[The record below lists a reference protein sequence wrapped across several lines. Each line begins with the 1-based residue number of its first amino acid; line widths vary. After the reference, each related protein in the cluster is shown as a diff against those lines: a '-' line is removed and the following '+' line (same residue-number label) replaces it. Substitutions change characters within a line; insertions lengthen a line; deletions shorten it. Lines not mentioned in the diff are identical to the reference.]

1 MPIADRA
8 DADVV
13 VIGSGPGGAVTAFVL
28 AGAGFDVLLL
38 EEGRD
43 VESGAVR
50 PFSREQMEHQYRARG
65 MTTAV
70 GRPAVSY
77 TEGSCVGGGS
87 QVNSGIYH
95 PPPFPAIDRWAD
107 ERGID
112 DLSGEGFVA
121 LAARVERRLS
131 IRPDDDPGPSGRL
144 LRAGAE
150 ALGWHVVDPARWANR
165 MGDGITDRRGMRETY
180 LADALAL
187 GVRLWPNTKVQRI
200 TDGSQ
205 RAIAVVAT
213 RGGRQLQIS
222 ARHVVVAAGA
232 IHTPHLLT
240 RSGLGGHGV
249 GDALRMHP
257 TVKAVAVFD
266 QAATRFDEVAA
277 TQVRE
282 FSPEITIGHAASR
295 PGLVA
300 LGMAHHGEEMR
311 SLDGHW
317 DTASVYYASTC
328 GEGSGSVSTV
338 NGLPDPIVRYRLAP
352 GEASALASG
361 MGRLLHVLLASGAD
375 RVYPSFIGAP
385 VVRGEA
391 DIAAAIAKFDI
402 QQAPLMTVHLCG
414 SVPLG
419 FSGSRPSAVD
429 SWGRLLA
436 EPRVSVN
443 DASLI
448 PSAPGVNPQGLVTAM
463 ALRNAEHLV
472 LSLGGTLNE

>member
-1 MPIADRA
+1 MSDRPT
-8 DADVV
+8 ADVV
-13 VIGSGPGGAVTAFVL
+13 VIGSGPGGAVTAAVL
-28 AGAGFDVLLL
+28 AGAGLDVLVL
-38 EEGRD
+38 EEGHD

-50 PFSREQMEHQYRARG
+50 SFSREQMEQQYRSRG

-95 PPPFPAIDRWAD
+95 PPPFPTIDRWAD
-107 ERGID
+107 ERGIA
-112 DLSGEGFVA
+112 DLSGEGFMA
-121 LAARVERRLS
+121 LAARVEERLS
-131 IRPDDDPGPSGRL
+131 IRPDADPGPSGRL
-144 LRAGAE
+144 LRAGAD
-150 ALGWHVVDPARWANR
+150 ALGWSVVDPPRWVNR
-165 MGDGITDRRGMRETY
+165 LSDGTTERRGMRETY
-180 LADALAL
+180 LSDAQAAGAQLWAD
-187 GVRLWPNTKVQRI
+187 TKVLRI
-200 TDGSQ
+200 RSGS
-205 RAIAVVAT
+205 RGGLEVIAT
-213 RGGRQLQIS
+213 RGGRETAIS
-222 ARHVVVAAGA
+222 TRHVVVAAGA
-232 IHTPHLLT
+232 IHTPYLLS
-240 RSGLGGHGV
+240 RSGLGGRGV

-266 QAATRFDEVAA
+266 TVATRFDEVAA

-300 LGMAHHGEEMR
+300 LGMADHGDEVS
-311 SLDGHW
+311 SLDGRW

-328 GEGSGSVSTV
+328 GEGSGSVSTL
-338 NGLPDPIVRYRLAP
+338 GQTPDPVVRYRLAP
-352 GEASALASG
+352 GEASALSSG
-361 MGRLLHVLLASGAD
+361 MGRLLHVLLAAGAT
-375 RVYPSFIGAP
+375 RVYPTFAGAP
-385 VVRGEA
+385 VVTDAGGVA
-391 DIAAAIAKFDI
+391 DAMTRFDI
-402 QQAPLMTVHLCG
+402 HRAPLMTVHLCG

-419 FSGSRPSAVD
+419 ASEGRPSAVD
-429 SWGRLLA
+429 DWGRLLR

-472 LSLGGTLNE
+472 MSLGGTPNE